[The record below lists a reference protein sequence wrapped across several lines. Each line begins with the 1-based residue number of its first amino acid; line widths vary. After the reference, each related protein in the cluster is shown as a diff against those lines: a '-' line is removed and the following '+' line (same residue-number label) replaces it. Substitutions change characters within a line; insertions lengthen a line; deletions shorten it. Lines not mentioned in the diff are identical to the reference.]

1 MSLPKVLV
9 TGGTGFLGSE
19 IVKALV
25 ESKRYEVTAID
36 INPPALGTGTFSDVR
51 YVRANILQKSELAK
65 VFHEAK
71 PTIVIHTVGIT
82 PAGQARYSSKGREA
96 LFEIN
101 VTGTRNVVEVS
112 KECGAKG
119 LVYTSSITVLVDE
132 NDRDFVNADETWP
145 TGRAKLLY
153 GQSKVNHTLLSR
165 PPLNPISHLCSFS
178 DVHVGYWSS
187 IELLQTTIENT
198 TRLTTCRQRQRT
210 SCYQVTNQTS
220 KHVL

>member
-1 MSLPKVLV
+1 MATELSRVLV

-19 IVKALV
+19 IVKKLV
-25 ESKRYEVTAID
+25 ESKQYDITAID
-36 INPPALGTGTFSDVR
+36 INPPALGTGTFSNVR
-51 YVRANILQKSELAK
+51 YVRANVLQKQELAK

-71 PTIVIHTVGIT
+71 PSIVIHTVGVT
-82 PAGQARYSSKGREA
+82 PAGQARYSMKGREA

-101 VTGTRNVVEVS
+101 VTGTRNVLEVS

-153 GQSKVNHTLLSR
+153 GQSKV
-165 PPLNPISHLCSFS
+165 
-178 DVHVGYWSS
+178 VHV
-187 IELLQTTIENT
+187 LLFNHALSAHFLCFRDWCPVSWPPP
-198 TRLTTCRQRQRT
+198 TRPCPQARSDTRCRRPSRCQ
-210 SCYQVTNQTS
+210 S
-220 KHVL
+220 